1 MIRIK
6 GVKKLH
12 GCTYE
17 LAPDMIEAGT
27 YMVAAA
33 ATGGHVC
40 VRNIVPKHMDAVIA
54 KLYEIGIPLEV
65 GDDYITVSGTNI
77 FRGTEIRT
85 NPYPGFPTDMHP
97 QFSALLALSKGVSKV
112 SEGIFSTRFK
122 YAAELNK
129 MGANIE
135 VIDSTAIINGVDA
148 LQGADVKATDLRAGA
163 CLVIAGLAA
172 NGVTTVSNVEFIDRG
187 YESLIE
193 KLKRL
198 GADIKR
204 I

>member
-1 MIRIK
+1 
-6 GVKKLH
+6 VKSLH
-12 GCTYE
+12 GGSYSII
-17 LAPDMIEAGT
+17 PDQIEAGT
-27 YMVAAA
+27 FMAAVAAA
-33 ATGGHVC
+33 GGE
-40 VRNIVPKHMDAVIA
+40 VRINNIIPKHMDCITA
-54 KLYEIGIPLEV
+54 KLVEMGVQVEED
-65 GDDYITVSGTNI
+65 GDALIVRREGKLT
-77 FRGTEIRT
+77 RT
-85 NPYPGFPTDMHP
+85 NVKTMPYPGFPTDMHP
-97 QFSALLALSKGVSKV
+97 QFSALLALAQGVSKV

-129 MGANIE
+129 MGANVE
-135 VIDSTAIINGVDA
+135 VIDSTAIINGVDS
-148 LQGADVKATDLRAGA
+148 LHGADVKATDLRAGA

-187 YESLIE
+187 YENLIE